1 MGLFGNLFSKKE
13 CSVCGG
19 EIGLLGNRKLEDGNL
34 CKNCAKKLS
43 PWFEERRHS
52 TVEAIKQQLQY
63 REENKAKV
71 AQFQVTKEFGERW
84 RVLIDEGHRWFM
96 ITNLPDIQEANPD
109 VVDISQLTGCRLVI
123 DENRREL
130 KTEDANGNSVSY
142 KPPRYEFDYVFN
154 MKISV
159 RSPYFDDMDFRLND
173 STVELTSEMPRNS
186 YGMARG
192 FDPSYSVEYRQYK
205 QMGDDICEAL
215 NRLRLAAD
223 EAKNAPA
230 AAPEAAPVAPAANGP
245 WTCPGCGAENG
256 SGKFCE
262 FCGTKR
268 P

>member
-34 CKNCAKKLS
+34 CKNCANKLS

-52 TVEAIKQQLQY
+52 TVEDIKKQLQY

-71 AQFQVTKEFGERW
+71 AQFQITREFGERW
-84 RVLIDEGHRWFM
+84 RVLIDEDHRWFM
-96 ITNLPDIQEANPD
+96 ITTARNLEEANPD

-123 DENRREL
+123 DESRSEI
-130 KTEDANGNSVSY
+130 KKEDENGKEVSY
-142 KPPRYEFDYVFN
+142 NPPRYEYEYDFD

-159 RSPYFDDMDFRLND
+159 NSPYFDDMDFRLNG
-173 STVELTSEMPRNS
+173 SSVELVSEAPR
-186 YGMARG
+186 GFGIARN

-205 QMGDDICEAL
+205 QMGDDICDAL
-215 NRLRLAAD
+215 NKLRLAKDLNKIVA
-223 EAKNAPA
+223 
-230 AAPEAAPVAPAANGP
+230 EAAPVAAPVAEGP
-245 WTCPGCGAENG
+245 WTCPGCGAENT
-256 SGKFCE
+256 GKFCE
-262 FCGTKR
+262 FCGSKR